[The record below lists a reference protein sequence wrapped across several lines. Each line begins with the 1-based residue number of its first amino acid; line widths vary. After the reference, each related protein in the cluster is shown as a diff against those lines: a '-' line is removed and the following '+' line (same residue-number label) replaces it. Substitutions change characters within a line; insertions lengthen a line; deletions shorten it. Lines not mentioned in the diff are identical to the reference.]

1 MKILSTRIIPIIGT
15 LSLLTAASGKAQEFF
30 RDFGNSRSSSGIGR
44 LAPGADVFIGNDP
57 NGITPLT
64 DADVQPTDGQYN
76 MKLGIFE
83 LSVALG
89 VGFEFN
95 DNITL
100 SQRNR
105 ISDIIFRPELDLEGV
120 IRFSETNRL
129 KLGIGISY
137 AKYLNH
143 SEFDSDSVLIS
154 PTSAISW
161 TAEAGAFKF
170 TVRERFS
177 YQEDPF
183 EQPTLS
189 NVANF
194 RRYENQAGI
203 QVDWDASQYT
213 KISVGYDRYDL
224 WAKDDFY
231 KSQDHGINTIFLRP
245 SYQINP
251 SFTVGLNASV
261 SLIDYRQDTHAD
273 GTSYLFGPFVK
284 WRVSDYTDVLVEVG
298 YQRSTFDGS
307 TIVPLRDP
315 VTGLPSGTTA
325 LDNQNSDSV
334 YAKVEIANRPTDF
347 LRQKLSFSKT
357 SELGFRSN
365 FYDLYHVEYTVDWAM
380 TERTSVR
387 PTLFY
392 EYYEASGPEREKAHR
407 VGGALGIYHV
417 FSDNFTV
424 GLDYRFIVKDSNLND
439 ADYYQNLGLISLYYK
454 F

>member
-100 SQRNR
+100 SEHNR

-143 SEFDSDSVLIS
+143 SQFDSDSVLIS
-154 PTSAISW
+154 PTSAITW

-170 TVRERFS
+170 TVRDRKS
-177 YQEDPF
+177 
-183 EQPTLS
+183 TRLNS
-189 NVANF
+189 SHHA
-194 RRYENQAGI
+194 
-203 QVDWDASQYT
+203 
-213 KISVGYDRYDL
+213 ISRM
-224 WAKDDFY
+224 
-231 KSQDHGINTIFLRP
+231 P
-245 SYQINP
+245 S
-251 SFTVGLNASV
+251 SA
-261 SLIDYRQDTHAD
+261 
-273 GTSYLFGPFVK
+273 
-284 WRVSDYTDVLVEVG
+284 
-298 YQRSTFDGS
+298 
-307 TIVPLRDP
+307 
-315 VTGLPSGTTA
+315 
-325 LDNQNSDSV
+325 
-334 YAKVEIANRPTDF
+334 
-347 LRQKLSFSKT
+347 
-357 SELGFRSN
+357 
-365 FYDLYHVEYTVDWAM
+365 
-380 TERTSVR
+380 
-387 PTLFY
+387 
-392 EYYEASGPEREKAHR
+392 
-407 VGGALGIYHV
+407 
-417 FSDNFTV
+417 
-424 GLDYRFIVKDSNLND
+424 
-439 ADYYQNLGLISLYYK
+439 
-454 F
+454 